1 MSHRRQELVRIIR
14 VWCMLLC
21 FIPAVCL
28 GDTEIEM
35 TADEWTWN
43 ANEVASFHGSIVTDQ
58 DAADAVLTLRAET
71 SLEDSGEV
79 IFTSVNGKKL
89 KIRKRGPEITEDLQ
103 AGSEFLFEGEWNL
116 PADTGGGIARAVI
129 TLTIQDAEGNTIAE
143 GRMEEGSLA
152 AEEAI
157 QGASPAKKADQLIL
171 ILLLAGLLVWLAAV
185 SRYLVLNLRRGREG
199 ATNADL

>member
-1 MSHRRQELVRIIR
+1 
-14 VWCMLLC
+14 
-21 FIPAVCL
+21 
-28 GDTEIEM
+28 
-35 TADEWTWN
+35 
-43 ANEVASFHGSIVTDQ
+43 VTDP

-71 SLEDSGEV
+71 SLEDSGEA

-116 PADTGGGIARAVI
+116 PADTGSGIARAVI